1 MLDRNHGLSDNGVIY
16 VAPDWKI
23 TSKEYY
29 REHIWLPARE
39 LNDDIGSGA
48 KWRTALY
55 MVDDYVD
62 RLKFPSG
69 QAYMYPDIYDDL
81 FPDPTNKWMRNF
93 LRCDGTGL
101 NPASFSAHYDRLRV
115 VELYCRLRRELAVV
129 H

>member
-1 MLDRNHGLSDNGVIY
+1 MLDRSHGRNCDGVIF
-16 VAPDWKI
+16 VAPDWQI
-23 TSKEYY
+23 ASKSYY
-29 REHIWLPARE
+29 RENIWLPARA

-69 QAYMYPDIYDDL
+69 AVYMYPDIYDEL

-93 LRCDGTGL
+93 LRCDGSGDY
-101 NPASFSAHYDRLRV
+101 PASYSAHYDRLRV
-115 VELYCRLRRELAVV
+115 VELYCRLRKELVLI

>member
-1 MLDRNHGLSDNGVIY
+1 MLATTPANLDSSVIY
-16 VAPDWKI
+16 VSPDWQI
-23 TSKEYY
+23 TSKTYY
-29 REHIWLPARE
+29 RDNIWLPARE

-69 QAYMYPDIYDDL
+69 EAYIYPDIYDDL

-93 LRCDGTGL
+93 LRCDGSGES
-101 NPASFSAHYDRLRV
+101 PASYSSGLIV
-115 VELYCRLRRELAVV
+115 VIRPAFLYRS
-129 H
+129 